1 VSTNWQRLAHFQ
13 NYSRARCIKRS
24 SVHTNRCA
32 LNIHNTKK
40 SLYTL
45 YDFCDPRAQQQSELL
60 IEFTF
65 DGGSKWLIGY
75 LSLTAQRKVNAPRRY
90 WRGSHVRVLCNVEKC
105 RGDAELRGSEWSP
118 LVIGT
123 WTASS
128 HSKENTIHS
137 RGSRGQCAHVP
148 RNAELYQYSF
158 FFSFN
163 AVQNFCIVL
172 FCIIPMRIKEC
183 REIMSLG
190 ARWMKI
196 KQCPLSYRSVLWIG
210 PPHIRWLMYVM

>member
-1 VSTNWQRLAHFQ
+1 MTFVT
-13 NYSRARCIKRS
+13 RARS
-24 SVHTNRCA
+24 NRVNFW
-32 LNIHNTKK
+32 LN
-40 SLYTL
+40 
-45 YDFCDPRAQQQSELL
+45 LL
-60 IEFTF
+60 STVGVNDLSGI
-65 DGGSKWLIGY
+65 
-75 LSLTAQRKVNAPRRY
+75 SLTAQRKVNAPRRY

-128 HSKENTIHS
+128 HLKENTIHS

-183 REIMSLG
+183 RDRLCHSALAG
-190 ARWMKI
+190 WK
-196 KQCPLSYRSVLWIG
+196 
-210 PPHIRWLMYVM
+210 